1 MKYVLK
7 DRLMKLEDDYKYQ
20 EGEQQVWT
28 MPAEAFQNVTGHI
41 PHKKLFIHYLS
52 NIQYC
57 KAELAGDCII
67 GTMVIPEK
75 EDLLQTRYRFG
86 FYLNRNVLYFVGD
99 TAYAERILM
108 EMKTQGYGTDCTLAD
123 LLIDFMEIMIQGD
136 VPYLQHLEE
145 KLSLI
150 EEGLLDHIPKNFYK
164 TVIHYRKQLLV
175 LHTCYEQLIDA
186 GDDLQGAAERLF
198 GEREALRF
206 GMFTARAERLHNH
219 VEMLRE
225 YVLQIRE
232 MYQSQ
237 IDISQNHMMNML
249 TVVTSLFL
257 PLSILVGWYGMNFTN
272 MPELSWKY
280 GYAAMAGASVLIII
294 LEILFFKKKKLL

>member
-7 DRLMKLEDDYKYQ
+7 DRLMKLEDDYEYQ

-123 LLIDFMEIMIQGD
+123 LLVDFMEIMIQGD

-206 GMFTARAERLHNH
+206 SMFTARAERLHNH

-280 GYAAMAGASVLIII
+280 GYAAMVGASVLIII

>member
-1 MKYVLK
+1 MKYVLDK
-7 DRLMKLEDDYKYQ
+7 KLMKKEEGYEFGAQELQVRTMTAEEFQDLEEHYPYK
-20 EGEQQVWT
+20 
-28 MPAEAFQNVTGHI
+28 
-41 PHKKLFIHYLS
+41 KKLIKYLS
-52 NIQYC
+52 NIQYS
-57 KAELAGDCII
+57 KAERVEDSII
-67 GTMVIPEK
+67 GTLVVPDKEK
-75 EDLLQTRYRFG
+75 HLQEKYRFG
-86 FYLNRNVLYFVGD
+86 FYLNCKGLCFIGD
-99 TAYAERILM
+99 TAFTDRILM
-108 EMKTQGYGTDCTLAD
+108 EMKTQGYGRDCSLAD
-123 LLIDFMEIMIQGD
+123 LLADFMELVIQGD
-136 VPYLQHLEE
+136 VLFLQHMEE

-164 TVIHYRKQLLV
+164 TIIQYRKQLLT
-175 LHTCYEQLIDA
+175 LHTYYEQLIDV
-186 GDDLQGAAERLF
+186 GDNLQDAARRLF
-198 GEREALRF
+198 EEPEMQRF
-206 GMFTARAERLHNH
+206 EIFSAKAERLHDH

-280 GYAAMAGASVLIII
+280 GYVVMAAVSVLILV
-294 LEILFFKKKKLL
+294 LEIAFFHKKKLL

>member
-7 DRLMKLEDDYKYQ
+7 DKLLKLEEDYEYR
-20 EGEQQVWT
+20 EGEVQVRT
-28 MPAEAFQNVTGHI
+28 MTAEEFQREPEHI
-41 PHKKLFIHYLS
+41 PHRKLLLHYLS

-57 KAELAGDCII
+57 KAEPAGDCMI
-67 GTMVIPEK
+67 GTMVIPVK
-75 EDLLQTRYRFG
+75 EDLLQTKYRFG
-86 FYLNRNVLYFVGD
+86 FYLSRKALYFIGD

-108 EMKTQGYGTDCTLAD
+108 ELKTQGYGAGDTPAD
-123 LLIDFMEIMIQGD
+123 LLADFMELMVQGD

-150 EEGLLDHIPKNFYK
+150 EEGLLEHIPKNFYK
-164 TVIHYRKQLLV
+164 TVIHYRKQLLA

-257 PLSILVGWYGMNFTN
+257 PLSILVGWYGMNFVN

-280 GYAAMAGASVLIII
+280 GYAVMIGVSVLIII
-294 LEILFFKKKKLL
+294 LEIIFFKKKKLL

>member
-7 DRLMKLEDDYKYQ
+7 DRLMKLEDDYEYQ

-186 GDDLQGAAERLF
+186 GDDLQGVAERLF

>member
-1 MKYVLK
+1 MKYVLR
-7 DRLMKLEDDYKYQ
+7 DRLMKLEEDYEYQ
-20 EGEQQVWT
+20 DGELQVET
-28 MPAEAFQNVTGHI
+28 MAAEVFQGHAGHF
-41 PHKKLFIHYLS
+41 PHRKLLLHYLA

-57 KAELAGDCII
+57 KAELTGDCII

-75 EDLLQTRYRFG
+75 EDLLRTKYRFG
-86 FYLNRNVLYFVGD
+86 FYLNREALYVIGD

-108 EMKTQGYGTDCTLAD
+108 EMKAQGYGADCTLAD
-123 LLIDFMEIMIQGD
+123 LLADFMEQMVQGD

-164 TVIHYRKQLLV
+164 TVIRYRKELLA

-186 GDDLQGAAERLF
+186 GEDLQGAAERLF
-198 GEREALRF
+198 GEREAARF
-206 GMFTARAERLHNH
+206 GMFAARAERLHNH

-237 IDISQNHMMNML
+237 IDISQNRMMNML

-257 PLSILVGWYGMNFTN
+257 PLSILVGWYGMNFAH

-280 GYAAMAGASVLIII
+280 GYAAMALASALIII
-294 LEILFFKKKKLL
+294 LEIIFFKKKKLL

>member
-1 MKYVLK
+1 MKYLLADK
-7 DRLMKLEDDYKYQ
+7 LMKREDAYEYR
-20 EGEQQVWT
+20 EGELRVIT
-28 MPAEAFQNVTGHI
+28 VTTDEFQKEEGHF
-41 PHKKLFIHYLS
+41 PHRKKLVHDLS
-52 NIQYC
+52 NMEYC
-57 KAELAGDCII
+57 KAERIGECII
-67 GTMVIPEK
+67 GTMVIPDK
-75 EDLLQTRYRFG
+75 EDLLLTKHRFG
-86 FYLNRNVLYFVGD
+86 FYLNRETLYFIGD
-99 TAYAERILM
+99 TVFAERILM

-123 LLIDFMEIMIQGD
+123 LLVDFMELMIQGD
-136 VPYLQHLEE
+136 VPYLQHMEE

-164 TVIHYRKQLLV
+164 TVIHYRKQLLA

-186 GDDLQGAAERLF
+186 GDELQGAAQRLF
-198 GEREALRF
+198 GEREAIRF
-206 GMFTARAERLHNH
+206 GMFVARAERLHNH

-237 IDISQNHMMNML
+237 IDISQNHMMNLL

-272 MPELSWKY
+272 MPELSWRY
-280 GYAAMAGASVLIII
+280 GYAAMIGVSVVILI
-294 LEILFFKKKKLL
+294 LEILFFKRKKLL

>member
-1 MKYVLK
+1 MKYVLN
-7 DRLMKLEDDYKYQ
+7 DKLVKREEDYGYR
-20 EGEQQVWT
+20 EGELRVGT
-28 MPAEAFQNVTGHI
+28 MSAEEFQNEEGHF
-41 PHKKLFIHYLS
+41 PHRKKLIHYLS

-57 KAELAGDCII
+57 KAELMGNCMI
-67 GTMVIPEK
+67 GTLVIPDK
-75 EDLLQTRYRFG
+75 GDLLQTRHRFG
-86 FYLNRNVLYFVGD
+86 FYLNRESLYFIGN

-108 EMKTQGYGTDCTLAD
+108 EMKTQGYGTGCTLAD
-123 LLIDFMEIMIQGD
+123 LLVDFMEIMIQGD
-136 VPYLQHLEE
+136 VPFLQHLEE

-164 TVIHYRKQLLV
+164 IIIHYRKQLLV
-175 LHTCYEQLIDA
+175 LHTCYEQLIDV
-186 GDDLQGAAERLF
+186 GDDLQGAAQRLF
-198 GEREALRF
+198 DEREALRF
-206 GMFTARAERLHNH
+206 GMFSARAERLHDH

-257 PLSILVGWYGMNFTN
+257 PLSILVGWYGMNFAN

-280 GYAAMAGASVLIII
+280 GYAAMIGVSVLMMI
-294 LEILFFKKKKLL
+294 LEIIFFRKKKLL

>member
-1 MKYVLK
+1 MKYVLNG
-7 DRLMKLEDDYKYQ
+7 RLTMLEDDYEYQ
-20 EGEQQVWT
+20 DGEQQVRT
-28 MPAEAFQNVTGHI
+28 MPAEAFQDVTGHI
-41 PHKKLFIHYLS
+41 PHKKLLMHYLS

-75 EDLLQTRYRFG
+75 ADLLRTKYRFG
-86 FYLNRNVLYFVGD
+86 FYLNREALYFIGD

-108 EMKTQGYGTDCTLAD
+108 EMKAQGYGTDCTLAD
-123 LLIDFMEIMIQGD
+123 LLADFMEFMIQGD

-164 TVIHYRKQLLV
+164 TVIHYRKQLLA

-280 GYAAMAGASVLIII
+280 GYAAMAGASVLILI
-294 LEILFFKKKKLL
+294 LEVVFFKKKKLL